1 MPSHANKST
10 KVAALQLRKAG
21 KSFPFIAK
29 QLNCNERTLKR
40 WVKAAGAGTCSPRGR
55 TCSPTSVTV
64 PRGELRLCWRL
75 TVASPNTKDFGPTTI
90 GLFQDHLSCK
100 EIVLPWLKFKA
111 NIQFSPYFLFCLVK
125 ASNLVDS

>member
-40 WVKAAGAGTCSPRGR
+40 WVKAAGDAGTGVDAVSPEPAPRKIRFDKGVG
-55 TCSPTSVTV
+55 TKISPVM
-64 PRGELRLCWRL
+64 
-75 TVASPNTKDFGPTTI
+75 
-90 GLFQDHLSCK
+90 
-100 EIVLPWLKFKA
+100 
-111 NIQFSPYFLFCLVK
+111 IQ
-125 ASNLVDS
+125 